1 MTQKIYYW
9 ANWCRTSRNRAWIN
23 VSEPSNNIM
32 KPTMNK
38 QIVQMPS
45 GQFPKILF
53 LTTLSN
59 HYDILGRC
67 RSFEERLFYILYAHK
82 ERLSHKELQRAITT
96 QTYETLLSDKNNMS
110 KGVAHHHSRQTCC
123 FFIAVSRHLLRWNWR
138 KPNSI
143 LETLDN

>member
-1 MTQKIYYW
+1 
-9 ANWCRTSRNRAWIN
+9 
-23 VSEPSNNIM
+23 M

-53 LTTLSN
+53 LTTLLN
-59 HYDILGRC
+59 HYDILGRW

-96 QTYETLLSDKNNMS
+96 QTYETLLTRTTCQRGFWKLIPIRPLC
-110 KGVAHHHSRQTCC
+110 SRTHTSLI
-123 FFIAVSRHLLRWNWR
+123 F
-138 KPNSI
+138 SI
-143 LETLDN
+143 YQRDIEKKD